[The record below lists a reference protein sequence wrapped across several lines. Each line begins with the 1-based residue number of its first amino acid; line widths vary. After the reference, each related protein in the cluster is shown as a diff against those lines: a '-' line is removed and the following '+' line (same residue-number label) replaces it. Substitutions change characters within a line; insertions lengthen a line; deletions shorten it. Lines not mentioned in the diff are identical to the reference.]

1 MLHTEIISHIRTSDR
16 AIQTQEDHS
25 RGVAEW
31 AERFTQEIGL
41 PGWGRFLGEL
51 HDKGKEKRDFQTYI
65 RVMNGLPTET
75 SVYQDKTH
83 AYVGALLARRL
94 FPAGYPFVAY
104 ALAGHH
110 AGMPDYL
117 SLEAQLK
124 RPLPDEVS
132 LEELPEAPE
141 FPAALLG
148 PMRGHLFM
156 LNHLLRMLYSCMVD
170 ADYLDTE
177 RFMLPE
183 QAQLRGSQ
191 AGLRELLSKL
201 EVHLA
206 QLAAQSPDT
215 PVNRIRKQVQDA
227 CRKSAERPVGVYS
240 LTVPTGGGKTLSSV
254 LWALLHAVKHGK
266 KRIILSIPYTS
277 ILTQTAS
284 VLRQLF
290 GEENVLEHH
299 SNLQPDEQATDE
311 ESALRKKLAT
321 ENWDFPIIVT
331 TNVQLL
337 ESMYASHPAACRKLH
352 HLAHSVILFD
362 EAQTLPGERLQ
373 PIVNALKTYQQ
384 LFGVS
389 LLFTTAS
396 QPTLEGTREGHAEV
410 LQGFDKIEE
419 IIPAS
424 WKLHESLKRVR
435 LHFRQEAM
443 DEASVADALRRHHRV
458 LCIVNTRKDAGEIF
472 SRLSEPEEG
481 ALHFHL
487 SRMMCSEHL
496 DRTLHDIKEAL
507 KRDETT
513 PIRVVSTQLVE
524 AGVDMDFPVV
534 YRQEAGLDSVLQA
547 AGRCNREGR
556 LPELG
561 RTEVFRL
568 DGRPVP
574 PGTLNFANQARLNM
588 AVPDDWFAPQAM
600 TDYFTHFY
608 QLIPT
613 FDKPEEIKGLKWSMQ
628 QSLYHPKHP
637 QELMFDTADQVF
649 RLIDSKG
656 YPVVVPY
663 GESPE
668 LMARLEKGELNA
680 ALFRKL
686 NRYTVQ
692 LTERDFKE
700 FLSTGMLEAVQGLY
714 LLKDSAQYDDKVGL
728 KGDNHWINETLI
740 L

>member
-1 MLHTEIISHIRTSDR
+1 MEREIIISHIRTSDL
-16 AIQTQEDHS
+16 AIQTNDEHS
-25 RGVAEW
+25 LEVAER
-31 AERFTQEIGL
+31 AERFTQEIGMS
-41 PGWGRFLGEL
+41 GWGRFLGGL
-51 HDKGKEKRDFQTYI
+51 HDKGKEKYDFQTYI
-65 RVMNGLPTET
+65 RMMNEMPTKT
-75 SVYQDKTH
+75 NTYHDKTH
-83 AYVGALLARRL
+83 AYVGALLARKL

-117 SLEAQLK
+117 SLEELLK
-124 RPLPDEVS
+124 KPLPTEVS
-132 LEELPEAPE
+132 LDNLPEHPELPV
-141 FPAALLG
+141 ALLG
-148 PMRGHLFM
+148 SMRGNPYM
-156 LNHLLRMLYSCMVD
+156 LNHLLRMLYSCLVD

-177 RFMLPE
+177 CFMLQK
-183 QAQLRGSQ
+183 QARLRGNQTRLS
-191 AGLRELLSKL
+191 ELLLRL
-201 EVHLA
+201 EVHLKL
-206 QLAAQSPDT
+206 LAEQSLDT

-227 CRKSAERPVGVYS
+227 CRQSAERPVGVYS
-240 LTVPTGGGKTLSSV
+240 LTVPTGGGKTLASM

-277 ILTQTAS
+277 IITQTAA
-284 VLRQLF
+284 VLRQIF
-290 GEENVLEHH
+290 GEGNVLEHH
-299 SNLQPDEQATDE
+299 SNLQLGEQEVDED
-311 ESALRKKLAT
+311 SALRKKLAT

-352 HLAHSVILFD
+352 NLANSVVLFD

-373 PIVNALKTYQQ
+373 PIVDALKTYQQ

-396 QPTLEGTREGHAEV
+396 QPTLEGVREGHAET
-410 LQGFDKIEE
+410 LLGFDRIEE

-424 WKLHESLKRVR
+424 WNLHEQLKRVR
-435 LHFRQEAM
+435 LHFREDAM
-443 DEASVADALRRHHRV
+443 DYESIAFELMQQHRV
-458 LCIVNTRKDAGEIF
+458 LCIVNTRKDAVEIF
-472 SRLSEPEEG
+472 SRLSDSEEG

-487 SRMMCSEHL
+487 SRMMCAEHL
-496 DRTLHDIKEAL
+496 DKNLQEIKEAL
-507 KRDETT
+507 KRDESTS
-513 PIRVVSTQLVE
+513 IRVVSTQLVE
-524 AGVDMDFPVV
+524 AGVDIDFPVV

-547 AGRCNREGR
+547 AGRCNREGK
-556 LPELG
+556 LSKYG
-561 RTEVFRL
+561 WTEVFRIK
-568 DGRPVP
+568 GRNVP
-574 PGTLNFANQARLNM
+574 LGTLNFANQARLNM
-588 AVPDDWFAPQAM
+588 SEPADWFAPKAM

-613 FDKPEEIKGLKWSMQ
+613 FDRQEEVKGLKWNIK
-628 QSLYHPKHP
+628 QSLYSP
-637 QELMFDTADQVF
+637 QKLMFDTADQAF

-656 YPVVVPY
+656 YSVVVNY
-663 GESPE
+663 GES
-668 LMARLEKGELNA
+668 LNLIRRLESGELDA
-680 ALFRKL
+680 TLFRKL

-700 FLSTGMLEAVQGLY
+700 FLSTGMLEAVNGLY

>member
-1 MLHTEIISHIRTSDR
+1 MEREIIISHIRTSDL
-16 AIQTQEDHS
+16 AIQTNDEHS
-25 RGVAEW
+25 LEVAER
-31 AERFTQEIGL
+31 AERFTQEIGMS
-41 PGWGRFLGEL
+41 GWGRFLGGL
-51 HDKGKEKRDFQTYI
+51 HDKGKEKYDFQTYI
-65 RVMNGLPTET
+65 RMMNEMPTKT
-75 SVYQDKTH
+75 NTYHDKTH
-83 AYVGALLARRL
+83 AYVGALLARKL

-117 SLEAQLK
+117 LLEELLK
-124 RPLPDEVS
+124 KPLPTEVS
-132 LEELPEAPE
+132 LDNLPEHPELPV
-141 FPAALLG
+141 ALLG
-148 PMRGHLFM
+148 SMRGNPYM
-156 LNHLLRMLYSCMVD
+156 LNHLLRMLYSCLVD

-177 RFMLPE
+177 CFMLQK
-183 QAQLRGSQ
+183 QARLRGNQTRLS
-191 AGLRELLSKL
+191 ELLLRL
-201 EVHLA
+201 EVHLKL
-206 QLAAQSPDT
+206 LAEQSLDT

-227 CRKSAERPVGVYS
+227 CRQSAERPVGVYS
-240 LTVPTGGGKTLSSV
+240 LTVPTGGGKTLASM

-277 ILTQTAS
+277 IITQTAA
-284 VLRQLF
+284 VLRQIF
-290 GEENVLEHH
+290 GEGNVLEHH
-299 SNLQPDEQATDE
+299 SNLQLGEQEVDED
-311 ESALRKKLAT
+311 SALRKKLAT

-352 HLAHSVILFD
+352 NLANSVVLFD

-373 PIVNALKTYQQ
+373 PIVDALKTYQQ

-396 QPTLEGTREGHAEV
+396 QPTLEGVREGHAET
-410 LQGFDKIEE
+410 LLGFDRIEE

-424 WKLHESLKRVR
+424 WNLHEQLKRVR
-435 LHFRQEAM
+435 LHFREDAM
-443 DEASVADALRRHHRV
+443 DYESIAFELMQQHRV
-458 LCIVNTRKDAGEIF
+458 LCIVNTRKDAVEIF
-472 SRLSEPEEG
+472 SRLSDSEEG

-487 SRMMCSEHL
+487 SRMMCAEHL
-496 DRTLHDIKEAL
+496 DKNLQEIKEAL
-507 KRDETT
+507 KRDESTS
-513 PIRVVSTQLVE
+513 IRVVSTQLVE
-524 AGVDMDFPVV
+524 AGVDIDFPVV

-547 AGRCNREGR
+547 AGRCNREGK
-556 LPELG
+556 LSKYG
-561 RTEVFRL
+561 WTEVFRIK
-568 DGRPVP
+568 GRNVP
-574 PGTLNFANQARLNM
+574 LGTLNFANQARLNM
-588 AVPDDWFAPQAM
+588 SEPADWFAPKAM

-613 FDKPEEIKGLKWSMQ
+613 FDRQEEVKGLKWNIK
-628 QSLYHPKHP
+628 QSLYSP
-637 QELMFDTADQVF
+637 QKLMFDTADQAF

-656 YPVVVPY
+656 YSVVVNY
-663 GESPE
+663 GES
-668 LMARLEKGELNA
+668 LNLIRRLESGELDA
-680 ALFRKL
+680 TLFRKL

-700 FLSTGMLEAVQGLY
+700 FLSTGMLEAVNGLY

>member
-1 MLHTEIISHIRTSDR
+1 MEREIIISHIRTSDL
-16 AIQTQEDHS
+16 AIQTNDEHS
-25 RGVAEW
+25 LEVAER
-31 AERFTQEIGL
+31 AERFTQEIGMS
-41 PGWGRFLGEL
+41 GWGRFLGRL
-51 HDKGKEKRDFQTYI
+51 HDKGKEKYDFQTYI
-65 RVMNGLPTET
+65 RMMNEMPTKT
-75 SVYQDKTH
+75 NTYHDKTH
-83 AYVGALLARRL
+83 AYVGALLARKL

-117 SLEAQLK
+117 LLEELLK
-124 RPLPDEVS
+124 KPLPTEVS
-132 LEELPEAPE
+132 LDNLPEHPELPV
-141 FPAALLG
+141 ALLG
-148 PMRGHLFM
+148 SMRGNPYM
-156 LNHLLRMLYSCMVD
+156 LNHLLRMLYSCLVD

-177 RFMLPE
+177 CFMLQK
-183 QAQLRGSQ
+183 QARLRGNQTRLS
-191 AGLRELLSKL
+191 ELLLRL
-201 EVHLA
+201 EVHLKL
-206 QLAAQSPDT
+206 LAEQSLDT

-227 CRKSAERPVGVYS
+227 CRQSAERPVGVYS
-240 LTVPTGGGKTLSSV
+240 LTVPTGGGKTLASM

-277 ILTQTAS
+277 IITQTAA
-284 VLRQLF
+284 VLRQIF
-290 GEENVLEHH
+290 GEGNVLEHH
-299 SNLQPDEQATDE
+299 SNLQLGEQEVDED
-311 ESALRKKLAT
+311 SALRKKLAT

-352 HLAHSVILFD
+352 NLANSVVLFD

-373 PIVNALKTYQQ
+373 PIVDALKTYQQ

-396 QPTLEGTREGHAEV
+396 QPTLEGVREGHAET
-410 LQGFDKIEE
+410 LLGFDRIEE

-424 WKLHESLKRVR
+424 WNLHEQLKRVR
-435 LHFRQEAM
+435 LHFREDAM
-443 DEASVADALRRHHRV
+443 DYESIAFELMQQHRV
-458 LCIVNTRKDAGEIF
+458 LCIVNTRKDAVEIF
-472 SRLSEPEEG
+472 SRLSDSEEG

-487 SRMMCSEHL
+487 SRMMCAEHL
-496 DRTLHDIKEAL
+496 DKNLQEIKEAL
-507 KRDETT
+507 KRDESTS
-513 PIRVVSTQLVE
+513 IRVVSTQLVE
-524 AGVDMDFPVV
+524 AGVDIDFPVV

-547 AGRCNREGR
+547 AGRCNREGK
-556 LPELG
+556 LSKYG
-561 RTEVFRL
+561 WTEVFRIK
-568 DGRPVP
+568 GRNVP
-574 PGTLNFANQARLNM
+574 LGTLNFANQARLNM
-588 AVPDDWFAPQAM
+588 SEPADWFAPKAM

-613 FDKPEEIKGLKWSMQ
+613 FDRQEEVKGLKWNIK
-628 QSLYHPKHP
+628 QSLYSP
-637 QELMFDTADQVF
+637 QKLMFDTADQAF

-656 YPVVVPY
+656 YSVVVNY
-663 GESPE
+663 GES
-668 LMARLEKGELNA
+668 LNLIRRLESGELDA
-680 ALFRKL
+680 TLFRKL

-700 FLSTGMLEAVQGLY
+700 FLSTGMLEAVNGLY